1 MPSGIQEA
9 ASSPSS
15 MTSTSGTTALSAG
28 SLNMGAFAVAALSA
42 AFAIFA

>member
-9 ASSPSS
+9 SSSPSS
-15 MTSTSGTTALSAG
+15 TTSTSGAIVLSVG

>member
-9 ASSPSS
+9 SSSNSS
-15 MTSTSGTTALSAG
+15 STTTSGAIALSVG
-28 SLNMGAFAVAALSA
+28 SLKMGAVAVAALSA